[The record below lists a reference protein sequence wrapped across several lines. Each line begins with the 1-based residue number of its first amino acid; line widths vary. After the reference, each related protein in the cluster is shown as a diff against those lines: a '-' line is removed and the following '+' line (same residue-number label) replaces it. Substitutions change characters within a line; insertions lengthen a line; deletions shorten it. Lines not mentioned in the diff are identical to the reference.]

1 MNDPDTTSHTTAS
14 DTAPAASS
22 PAPSQGSTSTPASP
36 SGAPSSGPDRPAG
49 PGIPGSM
56 SKGRPTL
63 AKPAAPLTTPTP
75 EKNPNPAQPPGLSLE
90 EVQKTLNIKSAED
103 LKRFQNREQLFGRQ
117 TNELGQMRQR
127 LAQFEKAKTD
137 ALKAAENQKL
147 KIWSSK
153 HPEHSKWNSLHSK
166 VQENNKRVGELTAMA
181 KGLPPEQ
188 AEAWIQEQTARIRGE
203 LAPEDTDQW
212 NAFVDHKKSEDM
224 RWHTDREGVLREE
237 FDRMFEDRMQQRE
250 MESQAKADVQK
261 DLESPELKQFLD
273 TPENKE
279 QFDTALDGMA
289 KDPWTY
295 ATHLVRMKQ
304 QNDALFARLKDLES
318 QNGEVSQRLQL
329 TQTQAQLDARK
340 AKAAI
345 TRDVK
350 PVKGNAYALAREE
363 AQKSGISTTP
373 TNPAW
378 RRLLEKHMAAVNPKG

>member
-1 MNDPDTTSHTTAS
+1 
-14 DTAPAASS
+14 
-22 PAPSQGSTSTPASP
+22 
-36 SGAPSSGPDRPAG
+36 
-49 PGIPGSM
+49 M

-63 AKPAAPLTTPTP
+63 AKPAAPLTTPIP
-75 EKNPNPAQPPGLSLE
+75 EKTNPTQPAGLSLE
-90 EVQKTLNIKSAED
+90 EVQKALKINTAED
-103 LKRFQNREQLFGRQ
+103 LKRFQNRDQLFGRQ
-117 TNELGQMRQR
+117 TNELGQLKQR
-127 LAQFEKAKTD
+127 IAQFERAKAE
-137 ALKAAENQKL
+137 ALKTAENQKM

-153 HPEHSKWNSLHSK
+153 HPEHSKWNSLHAK
-166 VQENNKRVGELTAMA
+166 VQDNNKRVGELTAMA

-188 AEAWIQEQTARIRGE
+188 AEAWVQEQTARIRGE

-212 NAFVDHKKSEDM
+212 NQFVDHKKSEDM
-224 RWHTDREGVLREE
+224 RWHTDREGVLRDE

-250 MESQAKADVQK
+250 AEMQAKADVQR

-279 QFDTALDGMA
+279 QFDTALDGMS

-304 QNDALFARLKDLES
+304 QNDALFAKLKELES

-350 PVKGNAYALAREE
+350 PVQGNAYQLASEE
-363 AQKSGISTTP
+363 AQKKGMSREP
-373 TNPAW
+373 TNPQW
-378 RRLLEKHMAAVNPKG
+378 RALLAKHMAAVNPKG